1 MTVIK
6 APPDIC
12 APVMGFRTGNKPA
25 MSFAPESKISA
36 GLELLELVN
45 LMPARIEVDKMESL
59 VNE

>member
-1 MTVIK
+1 MTVIR

>member
-1 MTVIK
+1 
-6 APPDIC
+6 
-12 APVMGFRTGNKPA
+12 MGFRTGNKPA